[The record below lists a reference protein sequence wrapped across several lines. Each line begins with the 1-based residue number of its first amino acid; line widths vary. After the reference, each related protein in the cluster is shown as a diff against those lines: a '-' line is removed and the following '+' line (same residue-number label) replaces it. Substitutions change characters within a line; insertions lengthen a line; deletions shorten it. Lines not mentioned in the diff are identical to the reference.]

1 MFLYM
6 VTLIALIFIFLNI
19 ILDSNELSSLINNM
33 LSEKCLGSLDTLEL
47 LLLKMSW
54 KQKDISDLKYCQEE

>member
-1 MFLYM
+1 M
-6 VTLIALIFIFLNI
+6 VILIALIFIFLNI

-47 LLLKMSW
+47 LLLKMS
-54 KQKDISDLKYCQEE
+54 